1 MHESTGIS
9 YSTLQKMKNGENV
22 QVDVLE
28 RICKK

>member
-1 MHESTGIS
+1 
-9 YSTLQKMKNGENV
+9 MKNGENV